1 MSRSSNFAGAQFV
14 RRIIFVNAEINGEIE
29 AYVSAQYVTQVYL
42 EEYLSDLSSW
52 FVEQRRDVLI
62 VVGHGIRT
70 NS

>member
-1 MSRSSNFAGAQFV
+1 MIFIDAG
-14 RRIIFVNAEINGEIE
+14 IHSEIG
-29 AYVSAQYVTQVYL
+29 AYVSAQYVIQDYL
-42 EEYLSDLSSW
+42 EEYLRDLSSW